1 MIKARYRFPST
12 SPGAILRDEGRAGSA
27 LGIEAGQ
34 FTNQGHLVPDAMV
47 NRLVDAWLG
56 DGRTEFVFD
65 GYPRTLGQAAAL
77 DGMLARRGTPLE
89 VVLSLEVDFPTIRDR
104 MERRLICSGCGNS
117 VSVGLHVAS
126 QSDPCPNCG
135 GVLVKRDDDTVETL
149 DLRMREYAEKTEP
162 VISYYAKQGLVR
174 PVESARRPEEVF
186 APVRSI
192 LEGA

>member
-1 MIKARYRFPST
+1 
-12 SPGAILRDEGRAGSA
+12 
-27 LGIEAGQ
+27 
-34 FTNQGHLVPDAMV
+34 
-47 NRLVDAWLG
+47 
-56 DGRTEFVFD
+56 
-65 GYPRTLGQAAAL
+65 
-77 DGMLARRGTPLE
+77 
-89 VVLSLEVDFPTIRDR
+89 
-104 MERRLICSGCGNS
+104 ME
-117 VSVGLHVAS
+117 S

-186 APVRSI
+186 ATVRSI